1 MRRILRR
8 RRAATVVAVSVATS
22 LGLGAC
28 LQAAN
33 GGTAAPAFVQA
44 ASAHGASTTSLSV
57 SPSSNAVAG
66 NRMVV
71 EVGVWSSAGVTASSV
86 TDSAGDTYVELLHFT
101 AGDKTEMSVWTAPIV
116 TGTQTRPTI
125 KVKPTAKADVGA
137 VALEYSGLS
146 SVADASVMDRSA
158 SLSGKTSTAAS
169 VSSGA
174 TAATTSPNELAIGFY
189 ADSGFGDSLT
199 GAGGYTTRANVSPN
213 GDIELLAQDAVV
225 TQGATPNP
233 AVGTGAS
240 TWWLASTVVLK
251 AGGGEAP
258 PPTVPGAPTEV
269 KASAGNGSATVS
281 WTAPGDGNSPI
292 TSYTVTPY
300 VGSTP
305 QAPTTVSGAP
315 PATTAT
321 LEGLVNGTSY
331 TFKVTATNGVGPGPP
346 SEASNAVIPALAAGG
361 EWSPVLSWPFEA
373 IHLFQLTNGN
383 VLGMD
388 GWANPQPTYEWNPST
403 QEFTSSTAPAAIFC
417 SGLAQLPNGNVMT
430 VGGYGLPTT
439 GQLGLTNTAVFN
451 PQTGQWSSLAS
462 MHAPRWYPSVTELAN
477 GKYVAIS
484 GNSTNA
490 TTWADTPEV
499 YDPSANTWTA
509 LSHVSTPQVHE
520 EEYPFSFLSPNG
532 EVFTIGPSEDVSYD
546 LNVANETWTSVG
558 SSGITNGSAVMYRPG
573 KILYTGGAPSIV
585 EKNHRHQQRGDHRP
599 DGSESEM
606 ESDRADGN
614 IAHLPHPHNPR
625 RRHRARDRRR
635 DEAATRASSRRET
648 CRPKS
653 GIRRPK
659 RGLPRPRSPWRG
671 TTTRRR
677 SCCLTGACCSAG
689 GGTHHRPRRPP
700 GSSMPRS
707 SSPPYLSNGPRPTI
721 TGAPTASTYG
731 KSITV
736 TTPDAASISAV
747 NLVSLGADTHQSDMS
762 QHFVPLKFT
771 AGHGEL
777 TVQTPSGAAIAPY
790 GNYMLFIVN
799 EKGVPSVSAPLNL
812 SAAPETPGAP
822 TGVLATASGT
832 TATVSWNVP
841 PQGTSAITSYT
852 VTPYMGATAQ
862 PATTVSGSPP
872 AATATI
878 PNLTEGTTYTFSVTA
893 NNGVGAGLSSAP
905 SNPITIASATAPGA
919 PTAVSASPGDG
930 SATVTWTAPSAN
942 GSAITGYTVTPYV
955 GTTAGTPTTITGT
968 PPLTTA
974 TIGGLTNGTTYSF
987 TVAATNPIGTGPAS
1001 LMSNPVTPSGTASPA
1016 FVQQVA
1022 AHGHGASEPV
1032 VPAANLTTGNRLIV
1046 EVAVWSAAKA
1056 TAASVKDTAGDAF
1069 TELLHFKA
1077 SDNTEMSIWSAPVT
1091 SGGGT
1096 RPTIIATPSAT
1107 ADVGVAAM
1115 EYSGLSTAAGT
1126 AVVDQSAQT
1135 TGKTTA
1141 AAVLSTPATGATTAP
1156 NELILGFYADSGF
1169 EDLLMARMGFNER
1182 VNVSPNGDM
1191 ELLAE
1196 DAFSGAAGST
1206 PATSVQSGGATVWL
1220 MATLVLKSASTIQ
1233 AQSVPASA
1241 PMNALAFPGS
1251 GSATVTW
1258 SAARNGGSR
1267 ITLYRVTPYLHGRA
1281 LPATYT
1287 STNSVL
1293 VPGLRNGRRY
1303 RFRVVAI
1310 NAIGSGPGSRR
1321 SNTVEPEGWLLSL
1334 PWCSPALSPF
1344 V

>member
-585 EKNHRHQQRGDHRP
+585 KKTTATNAAATIDLTEANPKWKATAPMGTSRIYHTLTTLADGTVLAIGGETSSDQSVVTTGDLPTEIWNPATETWTPAAPIAVARNYHSTAILLP
-599 DGSESEM
+599 DG
-606 ESDRADGN
+606 RV
-614 IAHLPHPHNPR
+614 L
-625 RRHRARDRRR
+625 
-635 DEAATRASSRRET
+635 
-648 CRPKS
+648 
-653 GIRRPK
+653 
-659 RGLPRPRSPWRG
+659 
-671 TTTRRR
+671 
-677 SCCLTGACCSAG
+677 SAG
-689 GGTHHRPRRPP
+689 GGHTTGLGGP
-700 GSSMPRS
+700 GQFNAQIF
-707 SSPPYLSNGPRPTI
+707 SPPYLSNGPRPTI